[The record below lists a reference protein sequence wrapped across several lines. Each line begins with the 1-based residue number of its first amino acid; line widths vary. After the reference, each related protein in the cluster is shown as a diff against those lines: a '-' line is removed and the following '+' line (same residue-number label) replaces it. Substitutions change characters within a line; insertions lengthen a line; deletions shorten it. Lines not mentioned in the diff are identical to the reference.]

1 MHTCRYMIF
10 ENVKILHLLVLWQMA
25 PLEDQEDISS
35 SDED

>member
-10 ENVKILHLLVLWQMA
+10 ENFKILHLLVLWQMA
-25 PLEDQEDISS
+25 PLVDQEDISS